1 MSYKVPN
8 HTQTPN
14 ELFDIH
20 MRDMDMAE
28 LKVTLV
34 ICRKTF
40 GWHKQRDKISLS
52 QLEEITGMSRTSVIK
67 GVQQGIGRGT
77 IERFAC
83 DDGFEYGLV
92 TEGDSTENVPQKPQS
107 STESVH
113 TKESIKEKV
122 HAKDFDSLAAS
133 KKPISFSDYPPDVQV
148 SLLIFQKHFPKIKVD
163 SKAKWI
169 KQARVWGKMGLT
181 SNDIGKMCEYAKDNW
196 NVAQPSSIT
205 SAYNMMQTKNEY
217 DAVAERARSE
227 AK

>member
-28 LKVTLV
+28 LKVTLA

-52 QLEEITGMSRTSVIK
+52 QLEEITGMSRTTVIK

-77 IERFAC
+77 VERFAI

-92 TEGDSTENVPQKPQS
+92 TEDTSTDNVPQKPKS
-107 STESVH
+107 STETEH

-122 HAKDFDSLAAS
+122 HAQDFDSLAVS
-133 KKPISFSDYPPDVQV
+133 KKPVSFSDYPPDVQV

-169 KQARVWGKMGLT
+169 KQARAWRNMGLT
-181 SNDIGKMCEYAKDNW
+181 SNDIEKMCEYAKKNW
-196 NVAQPSSIT
+196 SVGQPASIT
-205 SAYNMMQTKNEY
+205 TAYNMMNNEKQEY
-217 DAVAERARSE
+217 DPSEERYG
-227 AK
+227 